1 MYDHVK
7 NSERIILVTG
17 ATGRQGGAVRRHLQ
31 KKGFKLRALVRD
43 PNSNQARQLTGYGA
57 KVFQGNLDDPD
68 SLRRAMDGVYGV
80 FSVQPYTAN
89 EIQQGVAVIEAAKRQ
104 GVSHLVYSSVGS
116 ADEETGIP
124 HFESKVKVEE
134 HLRSSGLQ
142 YTIVRPVFFME
153 NWRRGFGESI
163 RNGQLQQPLSPTTNL
178 QMVGVDDIGAF
189 AALAFEDPGKWKNR
203 TFSLAGDE
211 LSMQQIANA
220 FSRVT
225 AQDVKYVQVSWDQF
239 EKNMGRELTVM
250 YHWFEEKGFHF
261 DIEQVRREYPLT
273 HTFNRWLE
281 AHWNMT
287 AVAAR

>member
-1 MYDHVK
+1 MGVSE
-7 NSERIILVTG
+7 NSDRIILVTC
-17 ATGRQGGAVRRHLQ
+17 ATGRQGGAVYRHLQ

-43 PNSNQARQLTGYGA
+43 PNSKKAHQLMRYGEE
-57 KVFQGNLDDPD
+57 VLQGSLDDPG
-68 SLRRAMDGVYGV
+68 SLMRAMDGVYGV

-89 EIQQGVAVIEAAKRQ
+89 EIQQGVAVVEAAKRQ
-104 GVSHLVYSSVGS
+104 GVSHFVYSSVGS

-153 NWRRGFGESI
+153 NWQRGFGESI
-163 RNGQLQQPLSPTTNL
+163 RSGHLQQPLSPTAKL
-178 QMVGVDDIGAF
+178 QMIAVDDIGAF
-189 AALAFEDPGKWKNR
+189 AALAFEHPGEWKNR

-211 LSMQQIANA
+211 LSMQQIADA

-225 AQDVKYVQVSWDQF
+225 ARGVEYVQVSWDQF
-239 EKNMGRELTVM
+239 EKNMGQELTVM

-261 DIEQVRREYPLT
+261 NIDEVRREYPAT
-273 HTFNRWLE
+273 HTFDRWLE
-281 AHWNMT
+281 AYWNST